1 MDDDHSMAHI
11 HLPDGML
18 AIQWVAL
25 YWVISIILLGAVGFY
40 FNRSG
45 RRMAIGALSVAG
57 AATALTFVIFQVEI
71 PLFGGVHLNFTPML
85 GILVGPVIGVF
96 SAMIINVL
104 SASLGHGGWGPI
116 GLNYLLNCV
125 EVVLAFSIFYLL
137 RRRGSSPAP
146 SAALATFVALT
157 SSNALMIAS
166 LSITGIQGVGGS
178 AEELVLRFSVL
189 AAANEVMAVV
199 EAIVTG
205 FLVTFLW
212 RLKPDLLGGKKA

>member
-1 MDDDHSMAHI
+1 MGRPLAHI
-11 HLPDGML
+11 HLPDGVL
-18 AIQWVAL
+18 ALQWVAL
-25 YWVISIILLGAVGFY
+25 YWLISIVLLGAVAFY
-40 FNRSG
+40 FNKSNRNLAMGS
-45 RRMAIGALSVAG
+45 LSIAG

-71 PLFGGVHLNFTPML
+71 PIFGGVHLNFTPML

-96 SAMIINVL
+96 SAMIINIL

-116 GLNYLLNCV
+116 GLNYLLNSV
-125 EVVLAFSIFYLL
+125 EIVLAFSIFYLL
-137 RRRGSSPAP
+137 RRRGSSPVS

-157 SSNALMIAS
+157 ASNALMIAS

-178 AEELVLRFSVL
+178 AEELALRFSVL
-189 AAANEVMAVV
+189 AAANEVMAMV

-212 RLKPDLLGGKKA
+212 KLKPDLLGGKKA

>member
-1 MDDDHSMAHI
+1 
-11 HLPDGML
+11 
-18 AIQWVAL
+18 
-25 YWVISIILLGAVGFY
+25 
-40 FNRSG
+40 
-45 RRMAIGALSVAG
+45 MAIGALSVAG